1 MDGSTVARNLS
12 KYLFTASNMVVE
24 LGFVIQGEKED
35 ELPEHVLGGFRFYH
49 LDINSAKRISIL
61 FVCFINQFDFFG
73 TNFAALFYFFIFS
86 MSQLSI
92 ATFFKPKKVDTICS
106 CVKATEENLNSK
118 SPTSVV
124 FDCISDSSHEE
135 SVIISTEK

>member
-61 FVCFINQFDFFG
+61 FVCFINQFVF
-73 TNFAALFYFFIFS
+73 LVRILPRFFISLFL
-86 MSQLSI
+86 Q
-92 ATFFKPKKVDTICS
+92 
-106 CVKATEENLNSK
+106 
-118 SPTSVV
+118 
-124 FDCISDSSHEE
+124 
-135 SVIISTEK
+135 

>member
-61 FVCFINQFDFFG
+61 FVCFINQFDFFWYE
-73 TNFAALFYFFIFS
+73 FCRAFLFLYFFNESAIHCD
-86 MSQLSI
+86 
-92 ATFFKPKKVDTICS
+92 FF
-106 CVKATEENLNSK
+106 
-118 SPTSVV
+118 
-124 FDCISDSSHEE
+124 
-135 SVIISTEK
+135 

>member
-49 LDINSAKRISIL
+49 LDINNAKHISLL
-61 FVCFINQFDFFG
+61 FVYFTNKFYFWYEFCRAFLFLIFYNESTIHCDFF
-73 TNFAALFYFFIFS
+73 
-86 MSQLSI
+86 
-92 ATFFKPKKVDTICS
+92 
-106 CVKATEENLNSK
+106 
-118 SPTSVV
+118 
-124 FDCISDSSHEE
+124 
-135 SVIISTEK
+135 